1 MAVSLGFGPPVADQA
16 GEGRKGRH
24 SPAVGQTGGPCVTRE
39 LYSNCTVLRTVLGV
53 PSRPV
58 PKLAEP
64 HILSACPAC
73 GARVRLLTRRTSG
86 TCFPEGE
93 GHRPLFRG
101 RLVPSAVTPHVPFL
115 FGEVSLVVCC
125 TNLSQRACLGLRAAC
140 VPVLPTLCIGGI
152 SVTSGY
158 GIWSRGENK
167 HTNDQQDRGER
178 PAERQPRH
186 EEEPSSVVATRPS
199 QEQGAA
205 RGDST
210 AGRGR

>member
-1 MAVSLGFGPPVADQA
+1 MRKCAGADRTGRIKGGALGFGPPVADQA

-24 SPAVGQTGGPCVTRE
+24 SPAVGQTGGPCVPRE

-115 FGEVSLVVCC
+115 FGEVRLVV
-125 TNLSQRACLGLRAAC
+125 SVSVDRRSACLGVRTC
-140 VPVLPTLCIGGI
+140 VSP
-152 SVTSGY
+152 
-158 GIWSRGENK
+158 
-167 HTNDQQDRGER
+167 
-178 PAERQPRH
+178 
-186 EEEPSSVVATRPS
+186 PS
-199 QEQGAA
+199 A
-205 RGDST
+205 RKGDP
-210 AGRGR
+210 